1 MKTSTSLLVLVAI
14 SVLLPGC
21 RATTPPPASRLR
33 VEIETVELLQL
44 ESYPVQLVLHVEGWL
59 PNPCS
64 SPAWEV
70 TEPSVGEIGVELY
83 ALSDGSEACIQVLA
97 PFEVNIPLGTQPTG
111 GVRIVLN
118 GEVVGQTDGG

>member
-21 RATTPPPASRLR
+21 RATTPAPASRLR

-97 PFEVNIPLGTQPTG
+97 PFEVNIPLGARPTG

-118 GEVVGQTDGG
+118 GGVVGQTDGG